1 MFFVPLLL
9 ALASA
14 TPNDV
19 AAYEAQWNSAV
30 VTAREAQIR
39 ASCNLISWPEA
50 NIIEA
55 RIRVAMQA
63 DRRWMLF
70 SRTQQEA
77 ILDWRDRIY
86 RRVKETRKPCSFY
99 ATRLAAP

>member
-1 MFFVPLLL
+1 MFFAPLLL
-9 ALASA
+9 ALASV

-30 VTAREAQIR
+30 VAAREAQIR

-50 NIIEA
+50 NVLEA
-55 RIRVAMQA
+55 QIRIAMQR
-63 DRRWMLF
+63 DRRWALF
-70 SRTQQEA
+70 TRAQQEA
-77 ILDWRDRIY
+77 VLDWRDQIY

-99 ATRLAAP
+99 AARRVSP